1 MTSLEGTYYDKFCA
15 EKARA
20 ERLSALLLD
29 PPPDVQE
36 LVIKKLDLVHR
47 SLVDAERARAD
58 CAERKADL
66 YRHEKHAWDK
76 TVRERD
82 EARAACAEMREVLQN
97 VEHGSEDAWYRWLA
111 KRDHALSTSCGTG
124 WLSPEKRKVAIEA
137 LQLAKDVTS
146 HGFLP
151 NPKTGSFTKTHFD
164 VHQVIDDALAALK
177 DEQ

>member
-47 SLVDAERARAD
+47 SLVDAEKARAD

-82 EARAACAEMREVLQN
+82 EARAACAEMRAIIREIARCGGHLVVTDEFWRKAN
-97 VEHGSEDAWYRWLA
+97 
-111 KRDHALSTSCGTG
+111 HADSLDCGKG
-124 WLSPEKRKVAIEA
+124 FLPPEMVKVVTEA
-137 LQLAKDVTS
+137 LQAAFEWGLKPWREGGGVPELAEHVMPLLDK
-146 HGFLP
+146 
-151 NPKTGSFTKTHFD
+151 
-164 VHQVIDDALAALK
+164 ALAALK
-177 DEQ
+177 Q